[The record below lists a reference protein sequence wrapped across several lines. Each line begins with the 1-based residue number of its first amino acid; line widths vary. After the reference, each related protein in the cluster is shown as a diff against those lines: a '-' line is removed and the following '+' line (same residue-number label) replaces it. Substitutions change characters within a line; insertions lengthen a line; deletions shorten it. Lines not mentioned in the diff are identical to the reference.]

1 MSVYVKRYYEVYDN
15 YKWIPIK
22 SDGKLLFNIDNLSNC
37 RSELSEY
44 SSRNLPEDIS
54 SEIRHELE
62 NNKSLYDYGYCT
74 LHDLYEFLDKEE
86 NNFINVL
93 ASNSGYNI
101 DDPNHM
107 SDRDILISI
116 YKTINCNPKDIY
128 IDYSY
133 SIYGFSFLIGEVTS
147 MASLYDRLIIPNNIR
162 LIFAFE

>member
-1 MSVYVKRYYEVYDN
+1 MSVYVRRYYEVYDN

-44 SSRNLPEDIS
+44 SSCNLSEDIS

-62 NNKSLYDYGYCT
+62 SNKSLYDFGYCT
-74 LHDLYEFLDKEE
+74 LNDLYEFLDKEE
-86 NNFINVL
+86 NKFINVL
-93 ASNSGYNI
+93 TSNSGYNT

-128 IDYSY
+128 MDYSY